1 MMSEM
6 SRTEHTGSSPQRRRA
21 VFHSLKKRAEFLTAQ
36 RRGVKRVMPCLIL
49 QACQPAVSGKDLSE
63 TAPSDGLSHIRPQIR
78 VGFTASRKVGN
89 AVARNRA
96 KRRMRALAQLIL
108 APQTAETEDTGN
120 PAGTR
125 TDYVFIA
132 RQNML
137 SAQWDDAVRQAEK
150 ALADVN
156 RQLDRRK

>member
-1 MMSEM
+1 MMSEI
-6 SRTEHTGSSPQRRRA
+6 SRPKDTGSSPHRRRA
-21 VFHSLKKRAEFLTAQ
+21 VFYSLKKRAEFLNAQ

-49 QACQPAVSGKDLSE
+49 QACRPAAATEGLLES
-63 TAPSDGLSHIRPQIR
+63 APSDGLPHIRPQIR

-137 SAQWDDAVRQAEK
+137 SAHWDDAVRQAEK

-156 RQLDRRK
+156 RQLDRQK